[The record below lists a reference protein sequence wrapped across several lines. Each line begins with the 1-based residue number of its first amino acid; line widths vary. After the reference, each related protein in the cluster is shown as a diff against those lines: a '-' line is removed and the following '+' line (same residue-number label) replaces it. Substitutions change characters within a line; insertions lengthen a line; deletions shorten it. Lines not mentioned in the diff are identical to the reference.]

1 MKKRLLFTY
10 IAIVGLTLFA
20 SLFSFWINGE
30 TFLQSQSEEQYL
42 SQAQLIGDLFVEKQ
56 VSQEA
61 ECELFSEAYA
71 EKMDVRITII
81 RQDGTVLGDSEQDV
95 RDMENHK
102 DREEVQEAM
111 AGEPAVAVRPSP
123 TMGIDYCYCAVPVK
137 TNDFEGVIR
146 VYSFII
152 PFDRDATALDLKY
165 AAAVLAAVNTNAISR

>member
-71 EKMDVRITII
+71 EKMDVQGYSLHLNQTGY
-81 RQDGTVLGDSEQDV
+81 DVLAQY
-95 RDMENHK
+95 
-102 DREEVQEAM
+102 
-111 AGEPAVAVRPSP
+111 VA
-123 TMGIDYCYCAVPVK
+123 DK
-137 TNDFEGVIR
+137 L
-146 VYSFII
+146 
-152 PFDRDATALDLKY
+152 LDLGYLYK
-165 AAAVLAAVNTNAISR
+165 